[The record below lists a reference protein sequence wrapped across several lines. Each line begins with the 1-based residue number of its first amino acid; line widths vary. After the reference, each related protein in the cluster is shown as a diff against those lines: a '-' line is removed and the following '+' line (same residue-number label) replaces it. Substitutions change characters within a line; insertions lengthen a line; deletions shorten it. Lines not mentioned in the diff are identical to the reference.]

1 MVADAKITVEED
13 VEFPVDSAATAAVL
27 SGFFFCFAAVEMET
41 AAAAVAVEMIVAVAA
56 ALAVTAVVSS
66 SSCCFCADAAEM
78 DSANLNRA

>member
-1 MVADAKITVEED
+1 MVADATITVEED
-13 VEFPVDSAATAAVL
+13 VEFPVDSAAIAAVL

-41 AAAAVAVEMIVAVAA
+41 AAVEMIVAVAA
-56 ALAVTAVVSS
+56 ASAATAVVSS